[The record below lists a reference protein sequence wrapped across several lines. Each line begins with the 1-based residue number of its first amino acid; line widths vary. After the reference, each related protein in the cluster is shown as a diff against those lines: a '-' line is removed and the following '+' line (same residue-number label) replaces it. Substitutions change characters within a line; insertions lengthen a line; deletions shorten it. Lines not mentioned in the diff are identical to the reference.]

1 MLATCFRSVPF
12 GGLTVVR
19 MVFVA
24 RFLKVLL
31 QLLFSVAAALTH
43 GTYLLGRG
51 RGVGVLVGAVIRRVC
66 FLAHS
71 GIVPPDTAI
80 RKRLSLSL
88 AARQWDSRGVMAA
101 VDGEVRIRLLGGFRV
116 SVNARDIPDS
126 EWRLRKAKA
135 VVKLLALAPGH
146 RLQREQVL
154 DSLWPGLD
162 PDAAGGQ
169 LRKVVHEARRI
180 LDPSPSALDR
190 YLISGEQLRLRRE
203 STWVDVDAFEA
214 AALRARRTGDPA
226 AYAAAIGLY
235 EGDLLP
241 EDRYEDWVTTKEG
254 SLRSDF
260 LALLVEQARLLEAR
274 ANFDGAVSALRRVI
288 AADPIHEEA
297 GAALMRVLALTGR
310 RHEAMQEHER
320 LRAALDREL
329 GVEPDP
335 ATERLFEQI
344 RSGLSAEPELAG
356 ELLEQVGGL
365 RLMSGDFQGAVT
377 AFAGAIARLR
387 GSGANARSARLH
399 RKAAQACLMTQDT
412 ASAER
417 HVRAAEGLL
426 AGTKDEAEKARV
438 LEARAN
444 WLWAVGR
451 YDEAQSAAEASLAA
465 AGAHGTGE
473 DVAAVQETL
482 AIICHMRGAWRPGLQ
497 AEIERLGDAGE
508 QDPRLGRIFE
518 FHCCIGEYHLYGD
531 GLCETV
537 EDYARGTL
545 ALAIDRGARHA
556 QAFAWCLLGESLL
569 LQGRWDEAAGCLER
583 STELYA
589 ELDTRSGVLPWQR
602 LGELA
607 VMRGDSSAA
616 AAYLRHGMA
625 IAVVSPLAQ
634 HAWGRLY
641 ATAALDALERGNP
654 AEAVR
659 VVRSAASAAAR
670 YGECPTCTALLYPMA
685 AEAFAALGDR
695 AGASVFTQAA
705 EKVAHSF
712 QSSAWTAMAESAR
725 GSLALTDADAGGARE
740 RFLSAAR
747 LYERAHQPFWS
758 ARSKLQAA
766 LVGTGGPADRHLLD
780 EAASAF
786 EQLGAVRTL
795 DAARGAA

>member
-1 MLATCFRSVPF
+1 MT
-12 GGLTVVR
+12 
-19 MVFVA
+19 
-24 RFLKVLL
+24 
-31 QLLFSVAAALTH
+31 AL
-43 GTYLLGRG
+43 
-51 RGVGVLVGAVIRRVC
+51 VE
-66 FLAHS
+66 
-71 GIVPPDTAI
+71 
-80 RKRLSLSL
+80 
-88 AARQWDSRGVMAA
+88 
-101 VDGEVRIRLLGGFRV
+101 GEVRIRLLGGFRV
-116 SVNARDIPDS
+116 SVGSRDIPDG

-154 DSLWPGLD
+154 DYLWPGLD
-162 PDAAGGQ
+162 PDAASGQ
-169 LRKVVHEARRI
+169 LRKVVHEARLV
-180 LDPSPSALDR
+180 LDPSLSALDR
-190 YLISGEQLRLRRE
+190 YLISGEQLRLDRE
-203 STWVDVDAFEA
+203 STWVDVEAFEA
-214 AALRARRTGDPA
+214 AAMRARRTGDPA
-226 AYAAAIGLY
+226 AYAAAIRLY
-235 EGDLLP
+235 DGDLLP
-241 EDRYEDWVTTKEG
+241 EDRYEDWAITREG
-254 SLRSDF
+254 ALRSDF

-297 GAALMRVLALTGR
+297 GVALMRVHALAGR

-329 GVEPDP
+329 GIEPDP

-344 RSGLSAEPELAG
+344 RTGLSSEPELAS

-365 RLMSGDFQGAVT
+365 RLVSGDFQGAVA
-377 AFAGAIARLR
+377 AFVAAVARLR
-387 GSGANARSARLH
+387 GSSANHRLARLH
-399 RKAAQACLMTQDT
+399 RKAAQAHLMMQD
-412 ASAER
+412 AAAAES
-417 HVRAAEGLL
+417 HLRAAEGLL
-426 AGTKDEAEKARV
+426 AGRKDEAEKARV

-444 WLWAVGR
+444 WLWSVGR

-465 AGAHGTGE
+465 AEVHGTGE

-497 AEIERLGDAGE
+497 AEIERLGDVGGE
-508 QDPRLGRIFE
+508 DPRLGRIFE
-518 FHCCIGEYHLYGD
+518 FYCCIGEYHLYGD

-545 ALAIDRGARHA
+545 ALAIGRGARHA

-589 ELDTRSGVLPWQR
+589 ELDARSGALPWQR
-602 LGELA
+602 LAELA
-607 VMRGDSSAA
+607 VMRGDSIAA

-625 IAVVSPLAQ
+625 IAVVSPLAR

-641 ATAALDALERGNP
+641 ATAALDALERRDP

-659 VVRSAASAAAR
+659 VVRSAAATAAR

-695 AGASVFTQAA
+695 AGATVFAQAA
-705 EKVAHSF
+705 ERVGQSF

-758 ARSKLQAA
+758 ARCRLQAA
-766 LVGTGGPADRHLLD
+766 LAGAGGLADRHLLD
-780 EAASAF
+780 DAAIAF
-786 EQLGAVRTL
+786 EQLGALRAL
-795 DAARGAA
+795 AAARRAT

>member
-1 MLATCFRSVPF
+1 MT
-12 GGLTVVR
+12 
-19 MVFVA
+19 
-24 RFLKVLL
+24 
-31 QLLFSVAAALTH
+31 
-43 GTYLLGRG
+43 
-51 RGVGVLVGAVIRRVC
+51 
-66 FLAHS
+66 
-71 GIVPPDTAI
+71 
-80 RKRLSLSL
+80 
-88 AARQWDSRGVMAA
+88 AA
-101 VDGEVRIRLLGGFRV
+101 VEGEVQIRLLGGFRV
-116 SVNARDIPDS
+116 SVGSRDIPDG

-135 VVKLLALAPGH
+135 VLKLLALAPGH

-154 DSLWPGLD
+154 DFLWPELD

-169 LRKVVHEARRI
+169 LRKVVHEARHV
-180 LDPSPSALDR
+180 LDPSPSALNR
-190 YLISGEQLRLRRE
+190 YLTSGEQLRLDRE
-203 STWVDVDAFEA
+203 STWVDVEAFEA
-214 AALRARRTGDPA
+214 AALRARRTGDPS
-226 AYAAAIGLY
+226 AYAAAIELY
-235 EGDLLP
+235 SGDLLP
-241 EDRYEDWVTTKEG
+241 EDRYEDWAITKEA

-288 AADPIHEEA
+288 AADPVHEEA
-297 GAALMRVLALTGR
+297 GAALMRVYALTGR
-310 RHEAMQEHER
+310 RNEAMQEHDR
-320 LRAALDREL
+320 LSAALDREL
-329 GVEPDP
+329 GVEPSPD
-335 ATERLFEQI
+335 TERLFEQI
-344 RSGLSAEPELAG
+344 RSGMSAEPELAG
-356 ELLEQVGGL
+356 DLLEEVGGL
-365 RLMSGDFQGAVT
+365 RLVSGDFQGAVT
-377 AFAGAIARLR
+377 AFVAAIARLPSSDATR
-387 GSGANARSARLH
+387 RSARLH
-399 RKAAQACLMTQDT
+399 RKAAQAYLMTQD
-412 ASAER
+412 APSAER

-426 AGTKDEAEKARV
+426 SGTEDEAEKARV

-465 AGAHGTGE
+465 AEAHGTGE

-482 AIICHMRGAWRPGLQ
+482 AIICHMRGAWRPGVQ
-497 AEIERLGDAGE
+497 AEIERLGDAGNE
-508 QDPRLGRIFE
+508 DPRLGRIFE

-545 ALAIDRGARHA
+545 ALAIDRRARHA

-589 ELDTRSGVLPWQR
+589 ELDARSGVLPWQR
-602 LGELA
+602 LAELA
-607 VMRGDSSAA
+607 VMRGDSVAA
-616 AAYLRHGMA
+616 AAYLRRGMA

-641 ATAALDALERGNP
+641 ATAALDALERGDP
-654 AEAVR
+654 TEAVR
-659 VVRSAASAAAR
+659 LVRSAAATATR

-695 AGASVFTQAA
+695 AGAAVFTQAA
-705 EKVAHSF
+705 ESVAHSF

-766 LVGTGGPADRHLLD
+766 VAGAGGPGDRHLLED
-780 EAASAF
+780 AAIAF
-786 EQLGAVRTL
+786 EQLGAQRML
-795 DAARGAA
+795 AAARRAP